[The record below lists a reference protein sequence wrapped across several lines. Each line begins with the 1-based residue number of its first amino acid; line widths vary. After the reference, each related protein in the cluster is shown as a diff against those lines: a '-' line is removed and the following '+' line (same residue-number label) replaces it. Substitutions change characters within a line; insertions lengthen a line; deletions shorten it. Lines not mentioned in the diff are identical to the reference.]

1 MTTSSSISD
10 AQRLTALTR
19 GRSALAAAIDTTK
32 PGITRLVTIT
42 ALVGF
47 CLAAF
52 AMPWSFGDLALAL
65 LGCVAGTALSASGA
79 NALNQWME
87 RDRDARMAR
96 TATRPLP
103 ASELQPRT
111 VLLLGLAL
119 CIAGVGVLLAVNG
132 PAPAAISLAC
142 IVSYLAMY
150 TPLKPLSV
158 TSTLVGAIPGA
169 LPPMIGWSAAHGGAW
184 GSLLDAGGLSLFA
197 LMFVWQLPHFLAIAW
212 MYREDY
218 AAGGYRVL
226 PVVDASG
233 RATAIT
239 ILVTAVLLL
248 PATLWPVFAIDGLGW
263 ISGIVAAITGLGY
276 LALCVGLVRA
286 RTTEAARRVFFASIA
301 HLPLL
306 LIVMVADAAIT
317 HLG

>member
-1 MTTSSSISD
+1 M
-10 AQRLTALTR
+10 TR
-19 GRSALAAAIDTTK
+19 GRSVFASAIETTK

-52 AMPWSFGDLALAL
+52 AMPWSFGDLAVAL
-65 LGCVAGTALSASGA
+65 LGCVTGTALSASGA

-103 ASELQPRT
+103 AADLQPRT
-111 VLLLGLAL
+111 VLLLGLLL
-119 CIAGVGVLLAVNG
+119 CVAGIAVLLVVNG

-142 IVSYLAMY
+142 VVSYLVMY
-150 TPLKPLSV
+150 TPLKPVSV

-169 LPPMIGWSAAHGGAW
+169 LPPMIGWTAAYGGGW
-184 GSLLDAGGLSLFA
+184 GSLTDAGGISLFT

-226 PVVDASG
+226 PVVDTSG

-239 ILVTAVLLL
+239 ILITAALLL
-248 PATLWPVFAIDGLGW
+248 PATLWPVVAIDGLGW
-263 ISGIVAAITGLGY
+263 LSGTVAVVTGLGY
-276 LALCVGLVRA
+276 LALCVRLVQD
-286 RTTEAARRVFFASIA
+286 RTTAAARRVFFASIA

-306 LIVMVADAAIT
+306 LVVMVADAALT